1 MFVKDFMSLEPWS
14 ISPDR
19 NIKDAK
25 EAMMIHKVRRLPV
38 TSKGTLV
45 GIITKEDILAAS
57 PSVVDFMSATEMKQS
72 MEGTLVGTIMA
83 GDPYT
88 VDVGDPIEKAAFIM
102 KEKKIGGLPV
112 LEGGKLTG
120 MVTETD
126 IFRAFIQILG
136 ISEGTDRKY
145 FEFKGLPECLDEAAS
160 QLEAAGDAL
169 ASLLIFTRADGMKRM
184 IVRTHN
190 E

>member
-25 EAMMIHKVRRLPV
+25 EAMMIHKVRRLTV

-88 VDVGDPIEKAAFIM
+88 VDAGDPI
-102 KEKKIGGLPV
+102 
-112 LEGGKLTG
+112 
-120 MVTETD
+120 
-126 IFRAFIQILG
+126 
-136 ISEGTDRKY
+136 
-145 FEFKGLPECLDEAAS
+145 
-160 QLEAAGDAL
+160 
-169 ASLLIFTRADGMKRM
+169 
-184 IVRTHN
+184 
-190 E
+190 